1 MATALADA
9 EKRAAL
15 FQSIMDSMG
24 ESVLVVDRNGKQVF
38 ANKELRRFQGEVKPG
53 QHPDDWRSPQFMKI
67 YDADGRELPPEQWP
81 VARALR
87 GDYAD
92 NFEIRVHGMA
102 HREGETILAIS
113 TRSLVDAAGA
123 IMGAV
128 VVTRDITTIRQ
139 TEEILR
145 QSQKLETIGQL
156 TGGVAH
162 DFNNMLASITSAVE
176 VIKRGV
182 TGNGRLEQAAN
193 IIETAAFRGADL
205 TRHLLAFAR
214 KQTLQA
220 VPVEVDA
227 LMQETLHIARSAIEA
242 TIDVTVEPAP
252 GIYALV
258 DPALLASAL
267 LNLCINA
274 RDAMPDGGTLT
285 IAATAVTLAE
295 RDGLKAGE
303 YVRVSVTDT
312 GTGMSPQ
319 TVARAIEP
327 FFTTKGV
334 GKGSGLGLSMVF
346 GFARQSGGD
355 MQIESVEGQGTKVV
369 LFLPRATP
377 PTESAG
383 PPEATPSLG
392 RLRVLVVDDDTLVRD
407 ALTMQLTDEGCEV
420 VAAPDGFHA
429 LEMVNEGLQ
438 FDVLLTDMIMPRG
451 ISGFALATAIT
462 ARRPDVRV
470 ILSTGYTDKEIK
482 LPESDGRWT
491 LLNKPYSSDALLSA
505 LRTAMLAQGRS
516 PPSERA

>member
-24 ESVLVVDRNGKQVF
+24 ESVLVVDRDGKQVF
-38 ANKELRRFQGEVKPG
+38 ANKELRRFQGAIKPG

-67 YDADGRELPPEQWP
+67 YAVDGHELPPDQWP

-87 GDYAD
+87 GDFAD

-139 TEEILR
+139 TEEKLR

-182 TGNGRLEQAAN
+182 SGNGRLEQAAN

-220 VPVEVDA
+220 VQVEVDA
-227 LMQETLHIARSAIEA
+227 LVQETLQIARPAIEA
-242 TIDVTVEPAP
+242 TIEVKVECAP
-252 GIYALV
+252 GVYALV

-285 IAATAVTLAE
+285 ITAATVALAE
-295 RDGLKAGE
+295 RDGMKAGD
-303 YVRVSVTDT
+303 YVRVAVTDT
-312 GTGMSPQ
+312 GTGMAPN

-346 GFARQSGGD
+346 GFTRQSGGD
-355 MQIESVEGQGTKVV
+355 MQIESVEGQGTTIA
-369 LFLPRATP
+369 LFLPRTSA
-377 PTESAG
+377 PTQSAG
-383 PPEATPSLG
+383 PAEATPRLG
-392 RLRVLVVDDDTLVRD
+392 RLRVLLVDDDALVRD
-407 ALTMQLTDEGCEV
+407 ALTIQLTDEGFE
-420 VAAPDGFHA
+420 VAAAADGVDA

-438 FDVLLTDMIMPRG
+438 FDVLLTDMVMPRG
-451 ISGFALATAIT
+451 ISGVALATAIA
-462 ARRPDVRV
+462 ARQPDVRI
-470 ILSTGYTDKEIK
+470 ILSTGYSDKAIAF
-482 LPESDGRWT
+482 PEGDVHWT
-491 LLNKPYSSDALLSA
+491 LLKKPYSSDALFAA
-505 LRTAMLAQGRS
+505 LRAAMLRT
-516 PPSERA
+516 R